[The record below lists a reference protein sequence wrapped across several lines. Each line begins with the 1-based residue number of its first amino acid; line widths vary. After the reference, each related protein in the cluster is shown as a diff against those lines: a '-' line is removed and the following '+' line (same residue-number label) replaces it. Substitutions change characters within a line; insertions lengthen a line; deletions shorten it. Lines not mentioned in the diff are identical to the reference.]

1 MVSDLAQLPHLN
13 MWSAD
18 FVIQTGGW
26 VYVWND
32 AGPPE
37 FHCEHHWIDDGSIW
51 TAMCRQ
57 FRKPCDLPRNRAW
70 VPVPCLNDGGCHFV
84 RATDPGEAR
93 VLMHD
98 PSGVPGD
105 EATECRLLL
114 DTDGPRRV
122 PLGWRLRPDVEQREQ
137 NGGFRDGDV
146 FVPTRSGA
154 SPSLL
159 GLLVGARLPVGLRL
173 FLFGFCI
180 CSWST
185 AMVAPSLE
193 QQTILP
199 TPVGKYPWRVPY
211 DIRAMHEA
219 VLPGTRA
226 APLSPFSPHDEP
238 CELTPD
244 TLADDIYVSLSS
256 HEPVWYHEVAPV
268 WPALGIHRLTFVPV
282 PPCPEL
288 VCVVVVSAD
297 WQLPVLIPKRADIN
311 WVLSHVRRHTP
322 GAVVALRGPVGASA
336 RHRSDSDAVD
346 WRNGDVLLAIE
357 WHAAGRSLEVP
368 TFLSLE
374 HVRHSG
380 LWMMDFQTACVVQ
393 LIIWRPGRP
402 PVTTDMPADASWDAT
417 RQCFRGRF
425 ETKYPGAWAPVPW
438 AYSNAVNLCQRSQD
452 PTLCNVLVEVVS
464 LVGQDYQLEPTCHTV
479 HQASSRHSIAGA
491 LQLPTTDLRLIGIA
505 EPSDDFPALRD
516 GDVIHYRSP
525 LDSRSRPFGNRVVLA
540 GLLSYRLRP
549 VLAPA
554 LFFLVGLSHV
564 ASASPSPGY
573 DDHWLWSPY
582 QGRLGPVHLQDGS
595 APDAAFTALEPIW
608 SRGFI
613 QVVPRPEHRRV
624 WVPRPLSSTLVSVLL
639 FGPPSA
645 VAQMLPPVLSRALLL
660 RIMRHFFGEVL
671 AVAGR
676 RFGLRSLEPAERLVP
691 LNDGDLLVAI
701 METWVPSIQFGWPTQ
716 FQSIAA
722 ARERG
727 LWSHALTF
735 QGRGWAFLW
744 YDGRTQ
750 PVTVPLRGMQTW
762 DPSVCVLRPAFN
774 HLTEGW
780 WPRLHHRE
788 SCDSHIHFVPAHSLE
803 AQGCR
808 HRLSDAD
815 VSADTASAPA
825 VLEFRDQHSRVP
837 SGRRPNSFL
846 ATWQAVQA
854 RCSTH
859 FRHVHS
865 HVGILVN
872 TFADALADHASRA
885 THTAPAMFQ
894 PLDALRTLIE
904 REGPWTWLIPR
915 AVLRNGVPV
924 YQVQV
929 DTALE
934 LPREEPAEDIPQDS
948 SAPAPT
954 PVMPLHVITANV
966 QSLKDAACNPF
977 NPSGHAA
984 RRQYFY
990 DQLHRHEVDIV
1001 CLQET
1006 RSKAG
1011 RWATAGVLTWRS
1023 GALKGQYGC
1032 EVWIRPEIVRPALT
1046 LLDFRIVVSQPRL
1059 LLVTSIN
1066 PRFPVS
1072 VCTAHAP
1079 HSDRPD
1085 SEAETFWRELREA
1098 LNRAPISRGLVVGL
1112 DANGDFTSADFAG
1125 CLIGSHL
1132 ADSEPARNDMCL
1144 LDLCLQHGLEAPATF
1159 PNVQVGP
1166 RWSWEHSGG
1175 RQKRLDHLLFRPGP
1189 WAHSLASQAL
1199 DFDLATANRD
1209 HVALRVRT
1217 ALHAPRKVMPQ
1228 GRQRRCTASE
1238 IASHGEKFWASIR
1251 TGADAKSACCPG
1263 RQVARFLRCFTTW
1276 RRGLPPKPPVV
1287 PCQPYI
1293 SDRTRGVLE
1302 TLRDWRAQLRHVKQQ
1317 ANDILCLCWFRRWA
1331 RRGSPAHA
1339 STHAHCLRLHI
1350 AAIEHQVHQ
1359 IGRTAHTLGRED
1371 KFAHFSSLTERASAE
1386 WHRHG
1391 RPLEAITHL
1400 KWASR
1405 RSAERRAVHAAGG
1418 YQIDDALEEQ
1428 FRAQEGAQRVSHT
1441 QLSSIAQEWWQRPA
1455 PPCPAA
1461 IPTLLQVEAAARS
1474 QAGGKAPG
1482 PDQVPNEIWSR
1493 HPVYTGQ
1500 WLWPLCLSIGL
1511 SGREPFHFKR
1521 AIVCALYKK
1530 GPASLPENYRS
1541 IALLNGI
1548 AKLWHGHLRRSIGGS
1563 ILGRYD
1569 PLQLGGRSGVPVSFA
1584 VAACRAASDL
1594 YSVQGRCEATLY
1606 VDIQAAYYEASR
1618 ALLFHGDSQLSAPP
1632 EQHLQHLAS
1641 LTQLLVSEGALQILG
1656 VAPEEIA
1663 LLQDCVSASH
1673 WSLSGSTNIYLAT
1686 RGSRPGDGLAVC
1698 LALFLR

>member
-1 MVSDLAQLPHLN
+1 

-1125 CLIGSHL
+1125 
-1132 ADSEPARNDMCL
+1132 
-1144 LDLCLQHGLEAPATF
+1144 
-1159 PNVQVGP
+1159 
-1166 RWSWEHSGG
+1166 
-1175 RQKRLDHLLFRPGP
+1175 P

-1199 DFDLATANRD
+1199 DFDLATANRKSCPKGD
-1209 HVALRVRT
+1209 NVG
-1217 ALHAPRKVMPQ
+1217 APR
-1228 GRQRRCTASE
+1228 S
-1238 IASHGEKFWASIR
+1238 R
-1251 TGADAKSACCPG
+1251 TLSG
-1263 RQVARFLRCFTTW
+1263 
-1276 RRGLPPKPPVV
+1276 
-1287 PCQPYI
+1287 
-1293 SDRTRGVLE
+1293 
-1302 TLRDWRAQLRHVKQQ
+1302 
-1317 ANDILCLCWFRRWA
+1317 
-1331 RRGSPAHA
+1331 
-1339 STHAHCLRLHI
+1339 
-1350 AAIEHQVHQ
+1350 
-1359 IGRTAHTLGRED
+1359 
-1371 KFAHFSSLTERASAE
+1371 
-1386 WHRHG
+1386 
-1391 RPLEAITHL
+1391 PLDEAPN
-1400 KWASR
+1400 A
-1405 RSAERRAVHAAGG
+1405 
-1418 YQIDDALEEQ
+1418 EQ
-1428 FRAQEGAQRVSHT
+1428 FTR
-1441 QLSSIAQEWWQRPA
+1441 
-1455 PPCPAA
+1455 
-1461 IPTLLQVEAAARS
+1461 QVEAAARS

-1686 RGSRPGDGLAVC
+1686 RGSRYLGVVLTPKDTGHRAARFLSRWGTAQIACCDLWKDVALLFCPANMLSLLTSTGNIQSEEEAGPKSIPLLFRGEAEEKTVFVNLSLPQVC
-1698 LALFLR
+1698 ENETCSVCMETFRKKPPSVLMKGS